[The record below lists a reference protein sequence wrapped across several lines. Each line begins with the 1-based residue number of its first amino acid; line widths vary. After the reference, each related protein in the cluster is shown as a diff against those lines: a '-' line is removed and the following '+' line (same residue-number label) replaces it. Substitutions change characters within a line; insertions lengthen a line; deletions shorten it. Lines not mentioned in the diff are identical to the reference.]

1 MRGGSLTS
9 AALVAVLNKLP
20 PLPEDVTA
28 SKVFESALTHRSA
41 GKDNN
46 ERLEFLGD
54 AVLGLVIAQ
63 ILFEKFPTASE
74 GDLSRLRAHLVCKRA
89 LAEIAKQV
97 GLSDVLK
104 LGSGERR
111 TGGHYR
117 SSILADSLEAIIAA
131 VYQIKGFE
139 YAAQFIA
146 QLYTEQMQKL
156 PDMDELKDPKTRL
169 QEYLQAQQIEVPDY
183 TLSKE
188 WGEGND
194 KHFQVEC
201 SVTALSQAASGE
213 GKSKKKA
220 EQAAASA
227 LLTRLQSK

>member
-1 MRGGSLTS
+1 MSLS
-9 AALVAVLNKLP
+9 AVNKVLS
-20 PLPEDVTA
+20 LPEEVTG
-28 SKVFESALTHRSA
+28 SKIFQSALTHRSA

-54 AVLGLVIAQ
+54 AVLGLVIAN
-63 ILFEKFPTASE
+63 ILFEKFPNASE

-89 LAEIAKQV
+89 LSDMAKHV
-97 GLSDVLK
+97 GLSEVLK

-131 VYQIKGFE
+131 VYQIKGF
-139 YAAQFIA
+139 QFTSEFVA
-146 QLYTEQMQKL
+146 RLYTEQLQQL
-156 PDMDELKDPKTRL
+156 PDMSELKDPKTRL
-169 QEYLQAQQIEVPDY
+169 QEYLQARQIEVPDY
-183 TLSKE
+183 EVVKE

-194 KHFQVEC
+194 KCFRVEC
-201 SVTALSQAASGE
+201 VISALGQSSHGE

-220 EQAAASA
+220 EQAAAGEM
-227 LLTRLQSK
+227 LTQLNSK

>member
-1 MRGGSLTS
+1 MASLTS
-9 AALVAVLNKLP
+9 VVLVAVLNKLLS
-20 PLPEDVTA
+20 LPEDVTS
-28 SKVFESALTHRSA
+28 SKVFAAALTHRSA

-63 ILFEKFPTASE
+63 LLFEKFPHASE

-89 LAEIAKQV
+89 LAEIAKQA
-97 GLSDVLK
+97 GLSDALK

-131 VYQIKGFE
+131 VYQIRGFQF
-139 YAAQFIA
+139 AADFVA
-146 QLYTEQMQKL
+146 QLYSEQLQQL
-156 PDMDELKDPKTRL
+156 PELNALKDPKTRL
-169 QEYLQAQQIEVPDY
+169 QEYLQAQQIDVPNY
-183 TLSKE
+183 SLSKE

-201 SVTALSQAASGE
+201 EVVALSQSAQGE

-220 EQAAASA
+220 EQAAALA
-227 LLTRLQSK
+227 LLTQLRAE

>member
-1 MRGGSLTS
+1 MPGVSLTS
-9 AALVAVLNKLP
+9 AVLEARLNNLLS
-20 PLPEDVTA
+20 LPEDITS
-28 SKVFESALTHRSA
+28 SKVFAAALTHRSA

-63 ILFEKFPTASE
+63 LLFEKFPHATE

-89 LAEIAKQV
+89 LAEIAKQA

-131 VYQIKGFE
+131 VYQIRGFQF
-139 YAAQFIA
+139 AADFVA
-146 QLYTEQMQKL
+146 QLYTEQLQQL
-156 PDMDELKDPKTRL
+156 PDFNALKDPKTRL
-169 QEYLQAQQIEVPDY
+169 QEHLQAQQIEVPNY
-183 TLSKE
+183 SLSKE

-201 SVTALSQAASGE
+201 AVLALNQSAQGE

-220 EQAAASA
+220 EQAAALA
-227 LLTRLQSK
+227 LLTQLRTE

>member
-1 MRGGSLTS
+1 MSLAT
-9 AALVAVLNKLP
+9 VNKVLS
-20 PLPEDVTA
+20 LPEEVTE
-28 SKVFESALTHRSA
+28 SKVFQSALTHRSA

-54 AVLGLVIAQ
+54 AVLGLVIAN
-63 ILFEKFPTASE
+63 ILFEKFPHASE

-89 LAEIAKQV
+89 LAEMAKQV
-97 GLSDVLK
+97 GLSEVLK

-131 VYQIKGFE
+131 VYQIKGFQFTAE
-139 YAAQFIA
+139 FVARLYAE
-146 QLYTEQMQKL
+146 QLQQL
-156 PDMDELKDPKTRL
+156 PDLSELKDPKTRL
-169 QEYLQAQQIEVPDY
+169 QEFLQAQQIDVPDY
-183 TLSKE
+183 EVIKE

-194 KHFQVEC
+194 KCFRVEC
-201 SVTALSQAASGE
+201 VIPALSQSSQGE

-220 EQAAASA
+220 EQAAASEM
-227 LLTRLQSK
+227 LMQLNSQ